1 MSVHLEILT
10 VGIGMPFLSFG
21 ELRMSP
27 ESQQVYVCDNSNS
40 GPLARTLLS
49 TVLAAASQGGV
60 REVIFPWAVPCEL
73 LIP

>member
-49 TVLAAASQGGV
+49 TVSAAASQGGV